1 MICEV
6 GKPFSLISNWGS
18 GHNLSEKLW
27 NLIDVCECSGQ
38 TSFYVR
44 KALWKTFKRKEPER
58 QALGRIPGSRPSAQS
73 YIGPRVR
80 PKREALIV
88 LGRQQR
94 RFFFRPWHREV
105 SWLVLWAQ
113 STTKDYIR
121 AEKQNFS
128 PSPSYSFHKSLNHK
142 FLVLKTTTQIIAT
155 ILESKPRKL
164 ITRVFGA
171 CLCPV
176 GTQHRN
182 RHQENWDRIS

>member
-73 YIGPRVR
+73 YIGPRAR

-94 RFFFRPWHREV
+94 RFYFSVRGIGK
-105 SWLVLWAQ
+105 LVGWCFQPSQPQRITSGLKNKTSVQ
-113 STTKDYIR
+113 LLVIHSTSHYTT
-121 AEKQNFS
+121 
-128 PSPSYSFHKSLNHK
+128 SFL
-142 FLVLKTTTQIIAT
+142 F
-155 ILESKPRKL
+155 SKPQL
-164 ITRVFGA
+164 N
-171 CLCPV
+171 L
-176 GTQHRN
+176 
-182 RHQENWDRIS
+182 